1 MSDIQIAS
9 QRGDNRNF
17 SRYTKDDVRQ
27 LIHLNLAK
35 AGYITCDTINPSYE
49 TYINQ
54 ITQMNIFKAEE
65 SMTLDTKSI
74 SVLNTLMLMP
84 VDYIGKRYFDHI

>member
-1 MSDIQIAS
+1 MHRTVSLDDCVRYKQIAS

-17 SRYTKDDVRQ
+17 SKYTKDDVRQ

-35 AGYITCDTINPSYE
+35 AGYITCDTINLSYK

-65 SMTLDTKSI
+65 SMT
-74 SVLNTLMLMP
+74 
-84 VDYIGKRYFDHI
+84 